1 MRRLVLLI
9 IFGGLAST
17 PFAQIT
23 RADFQQL
30 IPDLEKED
38 WKTVYKKSGALLA
51 ANPSDSSEMHAMMV
65 YIRLFSGAGLVSEG
79 KMSYK
84 KLETEVKPLVGQKI
98 LMAAHPYI
106 KRDGALNATNFSKE
120 GTKWKAFSA
129 AANQS
134 GTSILCFE
142 NFTLTKAPLPFQE
155 KSFIRCGG
163 NLTSI
168 EFNPNKS
175 NIWIMRLNVEHGF
188 VRSAE

>member
-30 IPDLEKED
+30 IPDLEKEN
-38 WKTVYKKSGALLA
+38 WKPVYKKSGALLA
-51 ANPSDSSEMHAMMV
+51 ANLNDSSEMHAMMV

-79 KMSYK
+79 KLSYK
-84 KLETEVKPLVGQKI
+84 KLETEVQPLVGQKI

-129 AANQS
+129 AANQI

-175 NIWIMRLNVEHGF
+175 NIWIMRLNVENGF

>member
-1 MRRLVLLI
+1 MQKLLFI
-9 IFGGLAST
+9 LFLSI
-17 PFAQIT
+17 PWQHDAQVT
-23 RADFQQL
+23 SADFQEL
-30 IPDLEKED
+30 IPYLEKED
-38 WKTVYKKSGALLA
+38 WKPVYKKSGTLLLA
-51 ANPSDSSEMHAMMV
+51 NPTDSSEMHAMMV

-84 KLETEVKPLVGQKI
+84 KLEADVKPLVGQKI

-106 KRDGALNATNFSKE
+106 KRDGTLNATNFSKE

-129 AANQS
+129 AANQR

-142 NFTLTKAPLPFQE
+142 KFTLIKAPLPFQE

-163 NLTSI
+163 MLKSI
-168 EFNPNKS
+168 EFNPNES
-175 NIWIMRLNVEHGF
+175 NMWIMRLNVEDAF